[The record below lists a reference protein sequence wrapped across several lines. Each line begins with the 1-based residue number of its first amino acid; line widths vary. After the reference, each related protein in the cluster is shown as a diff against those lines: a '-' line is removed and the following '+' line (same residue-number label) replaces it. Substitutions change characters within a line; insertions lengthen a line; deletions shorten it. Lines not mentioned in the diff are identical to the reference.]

1 LKFSA
6 FSITLGLKEIS
17 RILLHLIRALKLVW
31 QSAPGWTLAR
41 IVILVLQ
48 TIQSL
53 ISLYLTKQ
61 LVDTVTFGVAATDKA
76 AVFGNLTLVI
86 GLIGML
92 SLLSSLLNL
101 LSEVVN
107 TEHSQLVTDYM
118 YSILHTKA
126 VEVDLEYY
134 ESPEYY
140 DKLHR
145 VQQEAPFR
153 PVAVLDRLLG
163 VGYNLISLLT
173 MAGLLFWLHW
183 SVALILFVSVI
194 PGGIIRLKYAG
205 EMYQWRCKS
214 TATER
219 QAGYFDSVLR
229 SDWYAKEV
237 RLFDL
242 GILFIKRFRNVRQ
255 KLHRERLK
263 ITIRHS
269 IKDLVTQASTTLA
282 VLGSYA
288 FIAYQTVQGSY
299 TLGDLVM
306 YSQVFQRGQGHLQ
319 GILSSLTS
327 LYEDNLFL
335 SDLYEFLNITQKVGE
350 QTHPKSLPQP
360 MKTGI
365 AFHDV
370 SFQYST
376 TTRQALF
383 DINLTIR
390 PGEVVALVGE
400 NGSGKT
406 TLIKLLC
413 RLYDPTTG
421 NITIDGIDLSQ
432 FRITELRRQIS
443 VIFQDYAK
451 YHLTASEN
459 IWLGNIDIPQDHE
472 DVTKAAYRSGADAVI
487 KSLPQGYDTI
497 LGKLFD
503 QGEELSIGQ
512 WQKIA
517 LARAFLRDSQ
527 VIVLDEPTS
536 ALDPKAEE
544 EVFQKFRQL
553 IKGQAAILISHRLST
568 VKMAD
573 RIYVMEHGR
582 IVENGT
588 HEELMQLGASYA
600 HLFETQAQHY
610 R

>member
-1 LKFSA
+1 MFIGKTLK
-6 FSITLGLKEIS
+6 LKIQQS
-17 RILLHLIRALKLVW
+17 LRLLPALQLVW
-31 QSAPGWTLAR
+31 QSGRSWTIAR
-41 IVILVLQ
+41 IVILV
-48 TIQSL
+48 IQSTL
-53 ISLYLTKQ
+53 PLLSLYLTK
-61 LVDTVTFGVAATDKA
+61 LLIDTVSTSLITADKTTVFHQGVVLIVIAGAVTLAT
-76 AVFGNLTLVI
+76 TLCN
-86 GLIGML
+86 
-92 SLLSSLLNL
+92 SLA
-101 LSEVVN
+101 EVVN
-107 TEHSQLVTDYM
+107 TAQSQRLTDYM
-118 YSILHTKA
+118 QSILHAKSIEA
-126 VEVDLEYY
+126 DLEYY
-134 ESPEYY
+134 ENAQYY
-140 DKLHR
+140 DALQR
-145 VQQEAPFR
+145 AQQEAPYR
-153 PVAVLDRLLG
+153 PNQILNHLAQVGQNGLSLLVMVGLLLSLHWGIVGILLVAV
-163 VGYNLISLLT
+163 
-173 MAGLLFWLHW
+173 
-183 SVALILFVSVI
+183 I
-194 PGGIIRLKYAG
+194 PAVLVRSKYAQII
-205 EMYQWRCKS
+205 YNWQRKW
-214 TATER
+214 TPIER
-219 QAGYFDSVLR
+219 QATYLGWMLT
-229 SDWYAKEV
+229 SDVYAKEI
-237 RLFDL
+237 RLFNL
-242 GILFIKRFRNVRQ
+242 GNLFSERFRHLRRQ
-255 KLHRERLK
+255 IYKESLAL
-263 ITIRHS
+263 ITRRS
-269 IKDLVTQASTTLA
+269 MASLVAQAIAGIFIFA
-282 VLGSYA
+282 VYA
-288 FIAYQTVQGSY
+288 FILYQTIFG
-299 TLGDLVM
+299 TLRLGDLVL
-306 YSQVFQRGQGHLQ
+306 YQQALQRGQAALQ
-319 GILSSLTS
+319 GLLGNLSS

-335 SDLYEFLNITQKVGE
+335 ANLYEFLDLKPKLVE
-350 QTHPKSLPQP
+350 PLHPKAIPQAI
-360 MKTGI
+360 KTGI
-365 AFHDV
+365 IFDHV

-432 FRITELRRQIS
+432 FKTTELRRQIS

-527 VIVLDEPTS
+527 IIVLDEPTS

-553 IKGQAAILISHRLST
+553 INGQAAILISHRLST

-573 RIYVMEHGR
+573 CIYVMEHGR